1 MEFWLTEVLI
11 RGPEMIKI
19 DNNNSLLWTR
29 IFTYLYSSFNYFT
42 KNLNWNNRNS
52 GDFSL
57 NLKRNDLEVLSGEE

>member
-1 MEFWLTEVLI
+1 MEFWLTEDLI
-11 RGPEMIKI
+11 RGSEMIKI
-19 DNNNSLLWTR
+19 EINSSLLWTR

-42 KNLNWNNRNS
+42 KNLNKNNRNS